1 MPAKVYF
8 YFRFQSSHINV
19 EVKLDFPNGGL
30 NPVTFQVRAFN
41 IRQSARTKCNIF
53 SLSFVLFYCIVSFP
67 LYIFLPLTPL
77 SYLPSYLLSR
87 RFRNPAKRLLKQI
100 PPPICPSVHKLE
112 TNSTMVVV
120 GLLIYS
126 TKTTCHL
133 GRTILMTTLHKTVNT
148 CSYISK
154 YVILHA
160 NIL

>member
-1 MPAKVYF
+1 
-8 YFRFQSSHINV
+8 
-19 EVKLDFPNGGL
+19 VKHDFPNVGL

-53 SLSFVLFYCIVSFP
+53 SLSFVLFYCILSFP

-112 TNSTMVVV
+112 TNLTMVVK

-126 TKTTCHL
+126 TKKVEPLTCHL

-160 NIL
+160 NV